1 MGGHVEHESNEKCI
15 YFSWITSRE
24 GNSLKD
30 RGMDGSII
38 LKFILRNRVC

>member
-24 GNSLKD
+24 GNSLYN
-30 RGMDGSII
+30 II
-38 LKFILRNRVC
+38 IV